1 MRYWIPD
8 SLSIDL
14 GFRIL
19 IVSGIPDSL
28 SCIPDSKAQDSGF
41 QKQKF
46 PGFSIQLQKFPEK
59 RFFSARQTLW
69 EICRPMC
76 PLLFPVPNFPGTE
89 VLKVNGSIRCNRP
102 PGPEIGTAWY
112 SQHPA

>member
-8 SLSIDL
+8 SLSVDL

-59 RFFSARQTLW
+59 PFFSARQIL
-69 EICRPMC
+69 
-76 PLLFPVPNFPGTE
+76 
-89 VLKVNGSIRCNRP
+89 
-102 PGPEIGTAWY
+102 
-112 SQHPA
+112 